1 MDYITFH
8 NLPDQRGRRRFAFEN
23 DIPRIVP
30 LSYVELGGFLN
41 SLGPSVVGTF
51 ELVGGIFLALGL
63 LTRPIALLF
72 AVEWIAIAITGAMG
86 LKPGTSW
93 LMLGATPHYPAF
105 VAALCIVFILRGGGR
120 YSLDRLL
127 GKEF

>member
-1 MDYITFH
+1 
-8 NLPDQRGRRRFAFEN
+8 
-23 DIPRIVP
+23 
-30 LSYVELGGFLN
+30 
-41 SLGPSVVGTF
+41 
-51 ELVGGIFLALGL
+51 
-63 LTRPIALLF
+63 
-72 AVEWIAIAITGAMG
+72 MG